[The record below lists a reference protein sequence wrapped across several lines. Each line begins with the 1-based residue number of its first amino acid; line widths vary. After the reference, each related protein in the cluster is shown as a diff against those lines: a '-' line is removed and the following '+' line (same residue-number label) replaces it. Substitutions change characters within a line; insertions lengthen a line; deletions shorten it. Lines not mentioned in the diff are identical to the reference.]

1 MSVPNQRLVYIDKT
15 TPRNNHY
22 FKIDQE
28 IFFAANARLSQAGMT
43 VYMYLMTLVPDSYD
57 GKINPDNK
65 RIHPFELSSS
75 DAAEVTGKDTKT
87 IQRGFNNLVEK
98 GYLIPR
104 NGNTYQFID
113 RVPEDKP
120 QTWQEHEYVTNYQQ
134 ELKNNLQLLENERQK
149 QLQQIA
155 RDNLI

>member
-15 TPRNNHY
+15 TPRDSHY

-28 IFFAANARLSQAGMT
+28 IYFAANARLNQSGMV

-75 DAAEVTGKDTKT
+75 AAAEVTGKDTKT
-87 IQRGFNNLVEK
+87 IQRGFDNLVAN

-113 RVPEDKP
+113 RVPEDRP
-120 QTWQEHEYVTNYQQ
+120 QTLKEHEYVVSYQE
-134 ELKNNLQLLENERQK
+134 ELKNNLQLLQNERQE

-155 RDNLI
+155 RDTL

>member
-1 MSVPNQRLVYIDKT
+1 MSVPNQRLIYIDKT
-15 TPRNNHY
+15 TPQINHY

-28 IFFAANARLSQAGMT
+28 VFFAANARLSQAGMT

-65 RIHPFELSSS
+65 RVHPFELSSS

-87 IQRGFNNLVEK
+87 IQRGFNNLLEN

-113 RVPEDKP
+113 RVPEDRP
-120 QTWQEHEYVTNYQQ
+120 QTQKEHEYVMSYQQ

-155 RDNLI
+155 QDTLI